1 MDSPPGGWGVPSEIY
16 RYKGNFQEIYRYK
29 DQKPDLSF
37 RGLSAPQARNFCDFE
52 VEAHFF
58 APAAGHSDSYNLLL
72 LNL

>member
-16 RYKGNFQEIYRYK
+16 RYKGKFQEIYRYK

-52 VEAHFF
+52 VEAYFSRLRRAILILIIF
-58 APAAGHSDSYNLLL
+58 YS
-72 LNL
+72 